1 MRLALS
7 SQGATHASVASY
19 NNHWGVPLTLARM
32 PRDSDFGIFEIG
44 MNHEGEIRPLTALV
58 RPHVAIVTTI
68 EPVHIEFFRSI
79 WSIADAKG
87 EIFSGM
93 ETGRHGGSE
102 PGQPIL
108 RAAFRSRDGIARRGA
123 SSASAKTRRPT

>member
-1 MRLALS
+1 
-7 SQGATHASVASY
+7 
-19 NNHWGVPLTLARM
+19 
-32 PRDSDFGIFEIG
+32 

-93 ETGRHGGSE
+93 ETGGTAV
-102 PGQPIL
+102 L
-108 RAAFRSRDGIARRGA
+108 NRDSPYFERLFAHA
-123 SSASAKTRRPT
+123 MASAAGRVVSFGENAAADVRARIPMAPGVDSLNAAAASAVALHRLTAWR